1 MVVNVGDDEITYG
14 LHVSPDLDTVIYT
27 LAGIEGP
34 EGWGR
39 ADDTWEVMGHLA
51 ALGVDTAFAI
61 GDSDLATNLFR
72 TLRLRQRETLSAIAA
87 DMAARFG
94 VTTTVLPASD
104 QPIRTDRHQR
114 RGMAHLPGLL
124 RPSQP
129 TGRGVGPAFRRCGL
143 GLARPG
149 VLEALAGADAVIV
162 APSNPPLSI
171 WPILAIPG
179 IEPAVAAVGLVIG
192 ISPLFGGEATKGLAH
207 RVLAGLGYPRGN
219 SGVIAAYDGLLTD
232 LVIDRSDSDEAITL
246 RRRALDPRRR
256 HPDRRCGRAERLARW
271 PGVGGVTGPVTLL
284 PVTGIP
290 QAKPGDDVVELI
302 LIALGHGGRAGG
314 P

>member
-94 VTTTVLPASD
+94 VTTTVLAASD
-104 QPIRTDRHQR
+104 GQYGQIGTSDGEWLTFQDYFVHRNQR
-114 RGMAHLPGLL
+114 DEVSDL
-124 RPSQP
+124 RFDGAASTP
-129 TGRGVGPAFRRCGL
+129 
-143 GLARPG
+143 RPG

-179 IEPAVAAVGLVIG
+179 IEPAVAAVGRHRHLPV
-192 ISPLFGGEATKGLAH
+192 FGGEAHEGPGPSGPGRARLSPWQLRRDRGIRRVAH
-207 RVLAGLGYPRGN
+207 RSGDRPVGFRRGDHLA
-219 SGVIAAYDGLLTD
+219 A
-232 LVIDRSDSDEAITL
+232 
-246 RRRALDPRRR
+246 RRALDPRRR

-271 PGVGGVTGPVTLL
+271 LVSWWRDRSGDAVAGDGHTPG
-284 PVTGIP
+284 
-290 QAKPGDDVVELI
+290 E
-302 LIALGHGGRAGG
+302 AG
-314 P
+314 

>member
-1 MVVNVGDDEITYG
+1 MRLVVLSGGVGGARLGRGLARLTEVETTMVVNVGDDEITYG
-14 LHVSPDLDTVIYT
+14 LHVSPDLDTVLYT

-51 ALGVDTAFAI
+51 ALGVDTAFTI

-87 DMAARFG
+87 ELAARFG

-104 QPIRTDRHQR
+104 QPIRTRVATSDGEWLTFQDYFVHRNQR
-114 RGMAHLPGLL
+114 DEVSDLRFDGAASALP
-124 RPSQP
+124 
-129 TGRGVGPAFRRCGL
+129 A
-143 GLARPG
+143 PG

-179 IEPAVAAVGLVIG
+179 IEPAVATVGRVIG
-192 ISPLFGGEATKGLAH
+192 ISPLFGGEALKGPAH

-232 LVIDRSDSDEAITL
+232 LVIDRSDADEAITL
-246 RRRALDPRRR
+246 RRAGLSIHVADTRIGDAE
-256 HPDRRCGRAERLARW
+256 RAERLARW
-271 PGVGGVTGPVTLL
+271 L
-284 PVTGIP
+284 
-290 QAKPGDDVVELI
+290 VELVT
-302 LIALGHGGRAGG
+302 
-314 P
+314 